1 MNRMSSRQ
9 GWFLIVAAALAVSA
23 SLGLLLRQ
31 DQVAGQDRSATTTI
45 RTPSTSLENQ
55 ASKTPEELKRDPGVE
70 HAYALSR
77 AFRESAK
84 TAMPSVVTVESHE
97 AAKKMK
103 GTRGENPMGDM
114 FRQFKGTPFEDMIP
128 QMPEGGDF
136 SWQSPPRDGMG
147 TGVII
152 DKTGIVLTNNHVVDG
167 ADKVTVKLA
176 DGRTFTATDI
186 KTDPQSDLAV
196 VRIKADS
203 DLPVAHLGNS
213 DELEIGDWVIAI
225 GNPFNQ
231 QKTVTA
237 GIISGKD
244 RDLPDMTRPHRA
256 KFLQTDAAINP
267 GNSGGPL
274 VNLAGEV
281 VGINTAIASNSG
293 GYQGIGFA
301 IPMNQAKW
309 VTSQLIKDGSVHRGY
324 LGVKI
329 GDVSQDLASDF
340 GVVKGEGAF
349 VSEVFPNTPAADAK
363 LKEDDVIVKFAGQT
377 VHNSREL
384 PELVEQAPLNTAE
397 PMEVIRD
404 GKPITLHV
412 TVKQMPENYGQSD
425 ESHERHIRKTPTAS
439 NYDAKDLGVEVADL
453 TADEGDAFKGH
464 EGVLVTKVQPDSVAA
479 EKGLRPGMLVYKIG
493 KTDVHNVK
501 DFEKALAGESLKKGI
516 LLHIRTPSNGTG
528 QGSNLPLKLKEE

>member
-9 GWFLIVAAALAVSA
+9 GWFLIVVAALAGSA

-31 DQVAGQDRSATTTI
+31 DQVAGQDRSTTTTI

-55 ASKTPEELKRDPGVE
+55 ASKTPDELKHDPIVE
-70 HAYALSR
+70 HANSLSR

-84 TAMPSVVTVESHE
+84 VAMPSVVTVYSHE
-97 AAKKMK
+97 TAKKVK

-114 FRQFKGTPFEDMIP
+114 FRQFKGTPFENMIP

-136 SWQSPPRDGMG
+136 SFQTPPRDGMG
-147 TGVII
+147 SGVII
-152 DKTGIVLTNNHVVDG
+152 DKSGIVLTNNHVVDG
-167 ADKVTVKLA
+167 ADKVTVHLS
-176 DGRTFTATDI
+176 DGRNFTATDI

-196 VRIKADS
+196 VRFKPDS

-213 DELEIGDWVIAI
+213 DDLEIGDWVIAI
-225 GNPFNQ
+225 GNPFEQ
-231 QKTVTA
+231 EKTVTA
-237 GIISGKD
+237 GIISGKG
-244 RDLPDMTRPHRA
+244 RELHDLNRSHRS

-274 VNLAGEV
+274 VNLTGEV

-293 GYQGIGFA
+293 GYQGVGFA
-301 IPMNQAKW
+301 IPINQAKW
-309 VTSQLIKDGSVHRGY
+309 ITSQLVKDGSVQRGY

-329 GDVSQDLASDF
+329 GDVSEDLASDF
-340 GVVKGEGAF
+340 GVAKGEGAF

-363 LKEDDVIVKFAGQT
+363 LKEDDVVVKFAGQT

-384 PELVEQAPLNTAE
+384 PELVEQAPLNTSQ

-412 TVKQMPENYGQSD
+412 TVKQMPENYGQTD
-425 ESHERHIRKTPTAS
+425 ESHERHMKKAPTAS
-439 NYDAKDLGVEVADL
+439 NYEAKELGIEVTDLSSDDAD
-453 TADEGDAFKGH
+453 TFKGH

-501 DFEKALAGESLKKGI
+501 EFEKALASESLKKGI
-516 LLHIRTPSNGTG
+516 LLHVRTPSNGTNP
-528 QGSNLPLKLKEE
+528 GSNLPLKLKEE